1 MRQSGGR
8 VAVEWGSGSGR
19 VGWGVL
25 RLRRG
30 SMGSEGS
37 FGCQGIV
44 VGSSA
49 NGAEASWMADM
60 ADVDVDSV
68 LVANMVPDA
77 VPDAAQ

>member
-1 MRQSGGR
+1 
-8 VAVEWGSGSGR
+8 
-19 VGWGVL
+19 
-25 RLRRG
+25 
-30 SMGSEGS
+30 MGSEGS

-49 NGAEASWMADM
+49 NGTEASWMADM
-60 ADVDVDSV
+60 TDVDVDSI